1 MDTLQN
7 KIDTYE
13 MQNYTYKTQG
23 VVLRLLAAASS
34 SCRALRVQRNTEL
47 WSLARWQEAASWH
60 HTCSSTTASDQRH
73 SDAVLT
79 SFAGAEKKKEI
90 QMKARKKRLEGRVE
104 QGLRREK
111 WKAKVKEKGWESGAE
126 E

>member
-1 MDTLQN
+1 
-7 KIDTYE
+7 

-90 QMKARKKRLEGRVE
+90 QMKARKRKVRRKSGARVKKRKVESQGEGKRLGVRSR
-104 QGLRREK
+104 GMMSK
-111 WKAKVKEKGWESGAE
+111 
-126 E
+126 